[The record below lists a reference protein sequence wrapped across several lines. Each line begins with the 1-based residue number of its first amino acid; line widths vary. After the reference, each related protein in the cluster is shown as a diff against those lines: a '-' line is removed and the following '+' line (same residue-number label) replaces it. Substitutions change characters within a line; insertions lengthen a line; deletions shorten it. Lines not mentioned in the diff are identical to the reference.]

1 MPTNRNKIRTEWN
14 DLMDSLVVGSVV
26 TSYGLIGR
34 LNGRYWTIRR
44 VGIYLRGDSRVKRIG
59 REGTRSYTEYEV
71 IG

>member
-1 MPTNRNKIRTEWN
+1 MPANGNKIKSEWD
-14 DLMDSLVVGSVV
+14 DLMDSLTVGSVV

-44 VGIYLRGDSRVKRIG
+44 VSFYLRGDKRVKRIG